1 MFLQCQMP
9 QMMLAL
15 TATEGLTPVS
25 SYSHIPIGLLRIH
38 KVDHTMTTTIGPQ
51 IWTLP
56 FLISYYQNIHSKS
69 HVQVY
74 GMLGQ

>member
-51 IWTLP
+51 I
-56 FLISYYQNIHSKS
+56 
-69 HVQVY
+69 
-74 GMLGQ
+74 

>member
-38 KVDHTMTTTIGPQ
+38 NVDQQKSSSLYNVWTVVNFFFLHKILIGQ
-51 IWTLP
+51 SNL
-56 FLISYYQNIHSKS
+56 LNH
-69 HVQVY
+69 
-74 GMLGQ
+74 